1 MKGNGGWRTAAVVRG
16 GTLVLDALLA
26 SCRFRVS
33 GAEHYRRYWDA
44 GKPVVFVLWHGRLL
58 PCTYH
63 HRQLGLTTLISQ
75 HRDGDYIAGIVA
87 GWGYHPV
94 RGSSSRN
101 ATAALRELVRSVRKG
116 SSVAITPDGPR
127 GPRGELKP
135 GAVALA
141 QLTGAPLIPASCSA
155 DRAWWFGGWDRFL
168 VPQPFARC
176 SIAFGPAVEVPREAG
191 PDLLERLRSETE
203 TRLHTLT
210 RSLDVATG
218 QA

>member
-1 MKGNGGWRTAAVVRG
+1 MKDGAPWRTAAIVRG
-16 GTLVLDALLA
+16 GGLLLDALLG
-26 SCRFRVS
+26 SCRFRVA
-33 GAEHYRRYWDA
+33 GTEHYRRYWDA
-44 GKPVVFVLWHGRLL
+44 GEPVVFVLWHGRLL

-63 HRQLGLTTLISQ
+63 HRELGLTTLISQ
-75 HRDGDYIAGIVA
+75 HRDGDYIAGIVR

-101 ATAALRELVRSVRKG
+101 ATGALRELVRSVRNG

-176 SIAFGPAVEVPREAG
+176 TVGFGPPVEVPRDAS
-191 PDLLERLRSETE
+191 PSRLEQLRRETQE
-203 TRLHTLT
+203 RLHTLT
-210 RSLDVATG
+210 RSLDGAAG